1 MLTSDI
7 NEAVMMGHRIIVLFH
22 GKIIREYKR
31 GEAAEEDV
39 LRTAIG
45 ADESAD
51 TAAAGAEAGSEQTG
65 PGAKPYTEEE

>member
-45 ADESAD
+45 ADEYAETAEAAAEGAGAAGE
-51 TAAAGAEAGSEQTG
+51 TAARSYR
-65 PGAKPYTEEE
+65 KEE